1 MSNQTIVEQNPSP
14 CFFTFVGGSYNW
26 VGTKDREQ
34 IATIKSTLKNA
45 SIEVIIFRPF
55 YEAACGN
62 GDNIYFNLLVSSS
75 QFPAPNL
82 KAILLG
88 LSFIIEV
95 NAVSPVNPD
104 WAQWLIDGRNQFE
117 TSP

>member
-1 MSNQTIVEQNPSP
+1 MRNNATIEQNPSP

-26 VGTKDREQ
+26 VGIKDREQ
-34 IATIKSTLKNA
+34 TATIKSTLKSA

-75 QFPAPNL
+75 RFPAPNL
-82 KAILLG
+82 KAILIG
-88 LSFIIEV
+88 LSFISEV
-95 NAVSPVNPD
+95 NAVSPVNLD

>member
-1 MSNQTIVEQNPSP
+1 MSNQITVQQNLSP

-34 IATIKSTLKNA
+34 IATINSTLKSD
-45 SIEVIIFRPF
+45 SIAVIIFRPF

-75 QFPAPNL
+75 RFLAPNL
-82 KAILLG
+82 KPELDSGVRMDRERMDI
-88 LSFIIEV
+88 SH
-95 NAVSPVNPD
+95 
-104 WAQWLIDGRNQFE
+104 
-117 TSP
+117 